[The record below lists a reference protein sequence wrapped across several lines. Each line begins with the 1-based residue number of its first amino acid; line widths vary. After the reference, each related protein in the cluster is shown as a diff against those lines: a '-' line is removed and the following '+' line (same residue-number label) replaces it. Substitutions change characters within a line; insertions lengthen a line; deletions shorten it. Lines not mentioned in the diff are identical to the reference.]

1 MSLNKQLPELRVQ
14 ARIGSVQFD
23 TRPDAMERWAPDV
36 RAAAEGDTTIS
47 MYDPI
52 GEAWDG
58 SGVTAKRISS
68 ALRAIGNKDVTV
80 NLNSPG
86 GDFFEGVA
94 IYNLL
99 RTHPA
104 KVTVNVLG
112 LAASAASVIAMAGD
126 EVLMGDGAFLMIH
139 NAWAVAMGN
148 RHDMREA
155 ADMLEP
161 FDQAMADVYA
171 ARSGVD
177 VASVAAMMDK
187 ETWINASQA
196 VADGFATGL
205 LEPETIKKDASAGA
219 SKRALAMVETA
230 MAKAGYSRN
239 ARRDAFAELFSDGTP
254 CAAVSG
260 KGTPRATQKATPC
273 AGDDLA
279 ALLHSLNATIQSKGA

>member
-1 MSLNKQLPELRVQ
+1 MSLNKRLPELRVQ

-36 RAAAEGDTTIS
+36 RAASEGDTTIS

-52 GEAWDG
+52 GESWDG
-58 SGVTAKRISS
+58 SGVTAKRIAS
-68 ALRAIGNKDVTV
+68 ALRAIGSKDVTV

-94 IYNLL
+94 IYNML
-99 RTHPA
+99 RAHPA
-104 KVTVNVLG
+104 KVTVKVLG
-112 LAASAASVIAMAGD
+112 MAASAASVIAMAGD

-155 ADMLEP
+155 AELLEP
-161 FDQAMADVYA
+161 FDKAMADVYA

-177 VASVAAMMDK
+177 VASVSAMMDK
-187 ETWINASQA
+187 ETWITASQA

-205 LEPETIKKDASAGA
+205 LEPGTIKKESIASGTKA
-219 SKRALAMVETA
+219 KVMMEVA

-239 ARRDAFAELFSDGTP
+239 ARRDAFAELFSEGTP
-254 CAAVSG
+254 GAAQS
-260 KGTPRATQKATPC
+260 KLGTPGAAREVMPGA
-273 AGDDLA
+273 DLEIA
-279 ALLHSLNATIQSKGA
+279 DSLQSLLNTLKLKGA

>member
-1 MSLNKQLPELRVQ
+1 MSLNKRLPELRVQ

-36 RAAAEGDTTIS
+36 RAAADADNTIS

-52 GEAWDG
+52 GESWDG
-58 SGVTAKRISS
+58 SGVTAKRVAS
-68 ALRAIGNKDVTV
+68 ALRSIGSKDIAV

-99 RTHPA
+99 RTHQG

-139 NAWAVAMGN
+139 NAWAVAVGN
-148 RHDMREA
+148 RHDMRGA

-161 FDQAMADVYA
+161 FDQAMAEVYA
-171 ARSGVD
+171 ARSGID
-177 VASVAAMMDK
+177 VASVSAMMDK
-187 ETWINASQA
+187 ESWITASQA

-205 LEPETIKKDASAGA
+205 LDSQTIKKDASAGT

-230 MAKAGYSRN
+230 MAKAGYSRSS
-239 ARRDAFAELFSDGTP
+239 RRDAFAELFSQ
-254 CAAVSG
+254 
-260 KGTPRATQKATPC
+260 GTPRATPSRNATPC
-273 AGDDLA
+273 AGDDIA
-279 ALLHSLNATIQSKGA
+279 ASLQSLLTTLKHQGA

>member
-1 MSLNKQLPELRVQ
+1 MSLNKRLPELRVQ

-36 RAAAEGDTTIS
+36 RAASEGDTTIS

-52 GEAWDG
+52 GESWDG
-58 SGVTAKRISS
+58 SGVTAKRIAS
-68 ALRAIGNKDVTV
+68 ALRAIGSKDVTV

-99 RTHPA
+99 RAHPA

-155 ADMLEP
+155 AELLEP
-161 FDQAMADVYA
+161 FDKAMADVYA
-171 ARSGVD
+171 ARSGID
-177 VASVAAMMDK
+177 VESVSAMMDK
-187 ETWINASQA
+187 ETWINAGQA
-196 VADGFATGL
+196 VEDGFATGL
-205 LEPETIKKDASAGA
+205 LESGTIKKESIASGTKA
-219 SKRALAMVETA
+219 KVMMEVA

-239 ARRDAFAELFSDGTP
+239 ARRDAFAELFSEGTP
-254 CAAVSG
+254 GAA
-260 KGTPRATQKATPC
+260 
-273 AGDDLA
+273 
-279 ALLHSLNATIQSKGA
+279 QSKLGKPGAAREVMPGADLEIADSLQSLLNTLKPKGA